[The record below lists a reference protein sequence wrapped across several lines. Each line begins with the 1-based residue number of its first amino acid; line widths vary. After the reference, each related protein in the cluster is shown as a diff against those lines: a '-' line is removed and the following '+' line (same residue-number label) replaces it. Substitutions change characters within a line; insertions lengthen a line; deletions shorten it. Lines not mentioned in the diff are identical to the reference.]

1 MEQNARSNFP
11 QSPQILSESKF
22 ADFNGGL
29 VGIEGEPEGFKLL
42 TRCDSAFQTCTFAR
56 AHCSLQ
62 GLEHFGIDFLLT
74 NQKKLIHNVCLD
86 YNYYCMKYSLNALV
100 QPPTWFKCYESI
112 NYCLETG
119 YNRYWSRQNVL
130 GVFSIL
136 VTNVVF
142 YSVMFFSGIKNCTVA
157 KMKLMLW
164 EIIFG
169 QCQLQSLINRDREG
183 ELAAADF
190 AI

>member
-62 GLEHFGIDFLLT
+62 RLEHFGIDFLLT
-74 NQKKLIHNVCLD
+74 NQKKLIHNVYLD

-100 QPPTWFKCYESI
+100 
-112 NYCLETG
+112 
-119 YNRYWSRQNVL
+119 
-130 GVFSIL
+130 
-136 VTNVVF
+136 
-142 YSVMFFSGIKNCTVA
+142 
-157 KMKLMLW
+157 
-164 EIIFG
+164 
-169 QCQLQSLINRDREG
+169 
-183 ELAAADF
+183 
-190 AI
+190 

>member
-62 GLEHFGIDFLLT
+62 GLEHFGIDFLQT
-74 NQKKLIHNVCLD
+74 NQKKLIHNVYLD

-100 QPPTWFKCYESI
+100 
-112 NYCLETG
+112 
-119 YNRYWSRQNVL
+119 
-130 GVFSIL
+130 
-136 VTNVVF
+136 
-142 YSVMFFSGIKNCTVA
+142 
-157 KMKLMLW
+157 
-164 EIIFG
+164 
-169 QCQLQSLINRDREG
+169 
-183 ELAAADF
+183 
-190 AI
+190 